1 MRAVGIP
8 HSDITTSLILR
19 LSRHIHIRRASLTTV
34 ILPTDMESDE
44 HDVVM
49 LPSEV
54 AMSVEAQ
61 SFDRLAGH
69 ITDDALS
76 SSSSSSSS
84 SLSLSTPTIP
94 TTTTHTHVTTVDK
107 SLSSYVFANAIESCI
122 DKDSDSQRCMQLL
135 EKASSLHMADEV
147 VFLAAAKCCARH
159 REYSQAFDV
168 IQVSV

>member
-49 LPSEV
+49 LPSEE
-54 AMSVEAQ
+54 AMSEETQ

-84 SLSLSTPTIP
+84 LSTPIIP

>member
-1 MRAVGIP
+1 
-8 HSDITTSLILR
+8 
-19 LSRHIHIRRASLTTV
+19 
-34 ILPTDMESDE
+34 MESDE

-49 LPSEV
+49 LPSEE
-54 AMSVEAQ
+54 AMSEEAQ

-76 SSSSSSSS
+76 SSSSSSS
-84 SLSLSTPTIP
+84 LLSTPTIP
-94 TTTTHTHVTTVDK
+94 TSTTHNTHVTTVDK

-168 IQVSV
+168 IQVSVWDDDDSKEDDDNDDMMMMMMMMMNAYR

>member
-19 LSRHIHIRRASLTTV
+19 LSRHIYIRRASLTTV

-54 AMSVEAQ
+54 AMSEEAQ
-61 SFDRLAGH
+61 SVDRLAGH

-76 SSSSSSSS
+76 SSSSSSS
-84 SLSLSTPTIP
+84 LSTPTIP
-94 TTTTHTHVTTVDK
+94 TTTTHTYVTTIDK

-159 REYSQAFDV
+159 REYTQAFDV

>member
-34 ILPTDMESDE
+34 ILSTDMESDE

-54 AMSVEAQ
+54 AMSEEAQ
-61 SFDRLAGH
+61 SVDRLAGH

-76 SSSSSSSS
+76 SSSSSSS
-84 SLSLSTPTIP
+84 LSTPTIP
-94 TTTTHTHVTTVDK
+94 TTTTHTYVTTIDK

-135 EKASSLHMADEV
+135 EKASSQHYIEV
-147 VFLAAAKCCARH
+147 LS
-159 REYSQAFDV
+159 SQLC
-168 IQVSV
+168 QPTPPTPPRGS

>member
-1 MRAVGIP
+1 
-8 HSDITTSLILR
+8 
-19 LSRHIHIRRASLTTV
+19 
-34 ILPTDMESDE
+34 MESR

-49 LPSEV
+49 IPSEAV
-54 AMSVEAQ
+54 MSEEAQ
-61 SFDRLAGH
+61 SVDRLAGH

-76 SSSSSSSS
+76 SSSSLSS
-84 SLSLSTPTIP
+84 STPTIP
-94 TTTTHTHVTTVDK
+94 TTTTHTHVTTAVDK

-135 EKASSLHMADEV
+135 EKASLLHMADEA

-168 IQVSV
+168 IQVSG

>member
-1 MRAVGIP
+1 MRTGGIP

-19 LSRHIHIRRASLTTV
+19 LSRHIHIHRKSLTTAAV
-34 ILPTDMESDE
+34 ILLPTDMENR
-44 HDVVM
+44 HDLVM
-49 LPSEV
+49 LTPEEVMSE
-54 AMSVEAQ
+54 EAQ
-61 SFDRLAGH
+61 SVDRLAGN

-76 SSSSSSSS
+76 SSSSSSS
-84 SLSLSTPTIP
+84 STPTIP

-122 DKDSDSQRCMQLL
+122 DKDSDSQRCIQLL
-135 EKASSLHMADEV
+135 EKASSLHMADEA

>member
-19 LSRHIHIRRASLTTV
+19 LSRHIYIRRASLTTA

-54 AMSVEAQ
+54 AMSEEAQ
-61 SFDRLAGH
+61 SVDRLAGH

-76 SSSSSSSS
+76 SSSSSSS
-84 SLSLSTPTIP
+84 LSTPTIP
-94 TTTTHTHVTTVDK
+94 TTTTHTYVTTVDK

-159 REYSQAFDV
+159 REYTQAFDV